1 MAGSGSFGRQRPHRW
16 VCHRGRTDITLT
28 SWLKAIAGI
37 RGDHVPGWAPSPCRL
52 PGPARRYGAIV
63 TATLKGQK
71 HPLSSARKCVRGRV
85 CGVSSQAGLFN
96 ANWTNRGPPCSGL
109 GQLFHMCMYQRL
121 QKVISSHSHRKS
133 FRSRATALEMC
144 CQETEEPAP
153 REIALRLVV
162 RWEAHLCCA
171 RIEAVEG
178 RGRLVHER
186 VACGAPRH
194 LRKCLPGHLVSRR
207 ASVRARSKPALGA
220 VGHWCGVGGTGC
232 VAARWAAQR
241 AHPRPGK

>member
-1 MAGSGSFGRQRPHRW
+1 MPSGKNGHHPHILAESHCRNPRRSCPRLGSKPVPAPRTRQEVRCDRD
-16 VCHRGRTDITLT
+16 RD
-28 SWLKAIAGI
+28 SQE
-37 RGDHVPGWAPSPCRL
+37 
-52 PGPARRYGAIV
+52 
-63 TATLKGQK
+63 GQK